1 MGLVWSIPVESV
13 VVVVV
18 VVVFVV
24 FVVLKEGERDCVR
37 GGTAE

>member
-13 VVVVV
+13 VVVVI
-18 VVVFVV
+18 VV

>member
-1 MGLVWSIPVESV
+1 MGLVWSIPVES